1 MCLYLKYGTE
11 PSCKHLNKSI
21 YVSSGQDMYHMYIN
35 SNILIYEFKDKFIG
49 SCTMYWLRMDEL
61 IIHDKNTILSGSY

>member
-35 SNILIYEFKDKFIG
+35 SNILIYEFKDKLVLVPG
-49 SCTMYWLRMDEL
+49 MYWLGMDEL
-61 IIHDKNTILSGSY
+61 IIHDKNTILRGSY

>member
-35 SNILIYEFKDKFIG
+35 SNIHVLIYEFKDKLVLVP
-49 SCTMYWLRMDEL
+49 CTGWEWM
-61 IIHDKNTILSGSY
+61 N

>member
-1 MCLYLKYGTE
+1 MFVTNVYRVYFRSYMCLYLKYGTE

-35 SNILIYEFKDKFIG
+35 SNILIYEFKDKLVLVP
-49 SCTMYWLRMDEL
+49 CTGWEWM
-61 IIHDKNTILSGSY
+61 N